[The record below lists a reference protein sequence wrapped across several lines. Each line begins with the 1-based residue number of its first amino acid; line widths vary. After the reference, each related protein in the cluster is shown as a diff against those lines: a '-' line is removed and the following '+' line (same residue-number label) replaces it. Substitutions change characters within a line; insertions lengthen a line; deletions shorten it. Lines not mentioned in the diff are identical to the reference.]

1 MPIYTYQHNEP
12 SECDE
17 PLEVFQHMN
26 DDHLAE
32 CPLCKQ
38 PVYRV
43 ITSCNFKVKNSAPSA
58 ANLAQR
64 EYGLK
69 RGEQGYI
76 VPMSGEMIRT
86 EGMSKR
92 EKQVAVWQGHQ
103 RAGDPRVEGTG
114 PESVTPIE

>member
-1 MPIYTYQHNEP
+1 MPRHDYRHNEA
-12 SECDE
+12 SDCEDFEAFQKMADE
-17 PLEVFQHMN
+17 PFEF
-26 DDHLAE
+26 

-43 ITSCNFKVKNSAPSA
+43 ITSCNFKVKGSAPTA
-58 ANLAQR
+58 ASMAQR